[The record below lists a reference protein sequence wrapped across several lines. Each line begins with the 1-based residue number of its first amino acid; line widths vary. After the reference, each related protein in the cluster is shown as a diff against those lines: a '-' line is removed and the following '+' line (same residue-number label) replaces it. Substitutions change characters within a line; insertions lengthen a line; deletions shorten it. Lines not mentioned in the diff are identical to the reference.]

1 MKRMVLLAVCLALAA
16 CHGAPPPQAPIVTTD
31 RVTQVPPQ
39 PEVDQDNAPPEN
51 IEVPNTALVE
61 TPPCIPPEE
70 KPKAAPKRHH
80 LLSRAT
86 TPEPVQQP
94 PPTPSQPAV
103 KPVQNVSLPVLGKK
117 VRGRDGDDLGRL
129 VDILADPQGHV
140 RLAIIEFG
148 GFLGVG
154 NRRIAVDWSLLK
166 FQPNAPDAPVILD
179 VTRDELQHTPEF
191 KDNGQ
196 PVALMAP
203 RAAAA
208 TSAAPAAP
216 PADVK
221 K

>member
-1 MKRMVLLAVCLALAA
+1 
-16 CHGAPPPQAPIVTTD
+16 
-31 RVTQVPPQ
+31 
-39 PEVDQDNAPPEN
+39 
-51 IEVPNTALVE
+51 
-61 TPPCIPPEE
+61 
-70 KPKAAPKRHH
+70 
-80 LLSRAT
+80 
-86 TPEPVQQP
+86 
-94 PPTPSQPAV
+94 V
-103 KPVQNVSLPVLGKK
+103 KPVRNVSLPVLGKK
-117 VRGRDGDDLGRL
+117 VRGPDGDDLGRL